1 MVDPAPSG
9 AYTGAMWEPAFNSY
23 RSPILARRG
32 AVAAS
37 QPLASQAGLGILRQ
51 GGRAA
56 DAAVAMAAVLNV
68 TEPTSTGI
76 GGDMFALYYDA
87 DTRAVTALNG
97 SGRAPA
103 GLSIQLIQR
112 QGLAAGAALA
122 DPYHAHTI
130 TVPGAC
136 AGWCDLIA
144 RHGSL
149 PLSELLAPAI
159 ELAEAGFPVAPIT
172 SHFWGRS
179 AERLA
184 RTPGGRALTLDGR
197 GPRPGE
203 IFTNPGLART
213 LRAVAAGG
221 KDAFYQGEIARAIAH
236 RVQAAGGVLTEA
248 DLAAHTSTW
257 DTPLSVAYRGLR
269 VWECPPNGQGL
280 TALLALKL
288 LNGFDLANLAPL
300 SVERWHLLIEAL
312 RLAFADSRWYV
323 ADPAFS
329 AIPLAGLLS
338 DAYAAERRRLIDP
351 GRALADVRRGAP
363 VAASGTVY
371 LCAVD
376 GHGNACSL
384 INSNYMGF
392 GTGLV
397 PEDAAG
403 QSWGFSLQNRG
414 HNFSLEPGHPNALAP
429 GKRPYHTIIPGLLTR
444 ADGSLYGPFGVMGGF
459 MQPQGHTQ
467 VVVGL
472 VDDRLDPQ
480 AALDRPRFCIDDGA
494 AGGAVQLEAGLPA
507 ALAAAL
513 QQRGHPVRANLGGF
527 ARATFGR
534 GQIIRRD
541 PDGVL
546 WAGSDPRADGCALGF

>member
-1 MVDPAPSG
+1 
-9 AYTGAMWEPAFNSY
+9 MWEPAFNSY